1 MKKIL
6 IQSDCA
12 ARGEFL
18 KAGQVFELTPEV
30 ADELM
35 RIGRAVEAPAE
46 EAKPKAVRRPKA
58 DAVATITE

>member
-18 KAGQVFELTPEV
+18 EAGKVFELTPEV

-46 EAKPKAVRRPKA
+46 EAKPKAARKSK
-58 DAVATITE
+58 TEASDGDL